1 MIDAFLEVTE
11 RNSGKEIKNM
21 YSSSWIFCQS
31 SLEVS
36 SQVAFVLYI
45 RTLGNSVNIIKNL
58 IKKPKNKMPCGI
70 SEISTTLNNLKDAQ
84 CNCA

>member
-58 IKKPKNKMPCGI
+58 IQKKKKMPCGI

>member
-1 MIDAFLEVTE
+1 VIDAFLEVTE

-31 SLEVS
+31 LEVS

-58 IKKPKNKMPCGI
+58 IQSTVMPI
-70 SEISTTLNNLKDAQ
+70 EEIGS
-84 CNCA
+84 